1 MENQLFL
8 FSILAILIFLIALVF
23 RSKRQVYTY
32 KGRKYILTNEY
43 AKALK
48 NPETRAWVDVVE
60 YIQVENNKTYFREA
74 DEFFRLFKLEK

>member
-1 MENQLFL
+1 MENQLIL
-8 FSILAILIFLIALVF
+8 FAILAILIFLIALVF

-43 AKALK
+43 SKALK

-60 YIQVENNKTYFREA
+60 YVQVENNKTYFREA